1 MKKNKLLLILGLC
14 LPLLFA
20 CGDDNDSTKKDG
32 DSSGGADQA
41 KTSLIIGRWCTTHL
55 KGYITD
61 MCGNVLENWDHDAV
75 KGDMAHLNRYKE
87 VEFTTDGRFFFWAQN
102 ENGDG
107 ELRGRLEKTMVGLKY
122 RVVERDGK
130 TLLIIDDIIE
140 GYHNVQRYE
149 SGETVAP
156 SIPEMQLEI
165 LGLSA
170 TSCELYKVMEEEEHG
185 QPVMSYERLTFKK
198 M

>member
-1 MKKNKLLLILGLC
+1 MKKSKILWILGLC
-14 LPLLFA
+14 MPLLFA
-20 CGDDNDSTKKDG
+20 CGDDDSTTNKDNNPSG
-32 DSSGGADQA
+32 DADQA
-41 KTSLIIGRWCTTHL
+41 KTELIVGKWCTTHL
-55 KGYITD
+55 TGYITD
-61 MCGNVLENWDHDAV
+61 MTGNVLETWDHDAV

-140 GYHNVQRYE
+140 GYHNVKKYDA
-149 SGETVAP
+149 GETVAP

-170 TSCELYKVMEEEEHG
+170 TSCELYKVMEEEDGG
-185 QPVMSYERLTFKK
+185 QRVMSYETLTFKK